1 MLTAFCYSS
10 FCCSVAS
17 TSMSDTES
25 IVCFTLLAVVL
36 ICSNVIKSRTAY
48 TISAAPMNR
57 TILSVRLADFVMATM
72 PKIIVITD
80 RSIVNQP
87 DILKV
92 IIERIAAAISTRPE
106 VSINIPSTTTINEI
120 IARYLTHITIPA
132 TRDRQPST
140 RLGFCS
146 RLTINDTTE
155 IIPIVINEIP
165 IIKEIYSIHFDGNAI
180 NSTPITA
187 ETIIVAMENRFNPL
201 KNSIINYSFTE
212 LSAITF

>member
-1 MLTAFCYSS
+1 MLTAFYHSS

-25 IVCFTLLAVVL
+25 IVCFTLLAAVL
-36 ICSNVIKSRTAY
+36 ICNSVIKSRTAY
-48 TISAAPMNR
+48 TISAAPINR
-57 TILSVRLADFVMATM
+57 TILSVRLAEFVMATM

-80 RSIVNQP
+80 RSMVNQP
-87 DILKV
+87 ETLNV

-132 TRDRQPST
+132 TSDRQPST

-146 RLTINDTTE
+146 RLTI
-155 IIPIVINEIP
+155 
-165 IIKEIYSIHFDGNAI
+165 
-180 NSTPITA
+180 
-187 ETIIVAMENRFNPL
+187 
-201 KNSIINYSFTE
+201 
-212 LSAITF
+212 